1 MKVNSKNEIEKL
13 SKKLSVKENEAE
25 KLNKKVSLYLFG
37 KRILK
42 LRTTIFIHC
51 IRFKLKKS

>member
-42 LRTTIFIHC
+42 F
-51 IRFKLKKS
+51 